1 MKQSE
6 IKFSGR
12 FQKTKLQ
19 WWSRRIQMKMSTAT
33 TKRRYAWVILDHII
47 PKMSGVRERM
57 SRVQEDKSCCL
68 CMQAKDW
75 IMKAKNQN
83 VKRKIMMK
91 IYKFLNIN
99 EEETLNRKSFNIC
112 YELNKISPKM
122 KIDTRVNCN
131 VTIAA
136 QNRLE
141 YFTHLEIYLFLEK
154 TCLI

>member
-1 MKQSE
+1 
-6 IKFSGR
+6 
-12 FQKTKLQ
+12 
-19 WWSRRIQMKMSTAT
+19 
-33 TKRRYAWVILDHII
+33 
-47 PKMSGVRERM
+47 
-57 SRVQEDKSCCL
+57 
-68 CMQAKDW
+68 MQAKDW